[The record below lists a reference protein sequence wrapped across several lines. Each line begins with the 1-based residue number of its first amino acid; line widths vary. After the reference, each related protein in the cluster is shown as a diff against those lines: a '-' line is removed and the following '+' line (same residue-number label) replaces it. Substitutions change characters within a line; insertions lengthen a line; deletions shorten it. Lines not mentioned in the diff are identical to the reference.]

1 MYSDFVQC
9 YKNNNNNISK
19 NNDDDEN
26 NMLYNLKLVYITLS
40 EPKQQSIEW
49 LWKQGF
55 DQRTIL
61 SYDSFITACCFGT
74 NKYGGDICSYTCH
87 LILKP

>member
-9 YKNNNNNISK
+9 YKNNNNKIK

-40 EPKQQSIEW
+40 VPKQ
-49 LWKQGF
+49 
-55 DQRTIL
+55 
-61 SYDSFITACCFGT
+61 
-74 NKYGGDICSYTCH
+74 
-87 LILKP
+87 